1 MQTNCVAIA
10 KIVQNKKLNTLRLLV
25 TFDKTKRDIKGN
37 VTVTVQNAAF
47 KSGDICNI
55 ADEQEYKMLAI
66 TKALKQAEAQLRTN
80 NIMFV

>member
-37 VTVTVQNAAF
+37 VTVTVQNAVFA
-47 KSGDICNI
+47 SGDICNI
-55 ADEQEYKMLAI
+55 TDDSNYKQYVIAK
-66 TKALKQAEAQLRTN
+66 TLKQAEAQLRTN
-80 NIMFV
+80 NIVFV

>member
-10 KIVQNKKLNTLRLLV
+10 KIVQNKKLKTLRLLV

-47 KSGDICNI
+47 TSGDICNI
-55 ADEQEYKMLAI
+55 ADEQEKKMFAI

>member
-10 KIVQNKKLNTLRLLV
+10 KIVQNKKLNTLRILI

-37 VTVTVQNAAF
+37 ITVTVQNAIF

-55 ADEQEYKMLAI
+55 TDDNNYKQYAI
-66 TKALKQAEAQLRTN
+66 AKTLQQAEAQLRTN
-80 NIMFV
+80 NIQFV